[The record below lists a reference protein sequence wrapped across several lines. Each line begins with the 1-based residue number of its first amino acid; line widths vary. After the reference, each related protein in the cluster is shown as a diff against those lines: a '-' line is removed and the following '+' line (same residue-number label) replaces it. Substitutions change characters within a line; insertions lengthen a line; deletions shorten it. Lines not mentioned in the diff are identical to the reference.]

1 MTILV
6 FFLFPKSF
14 PLGLSCFRAFTAC
27 HCLYFSGYTLMHPSL
42 TRPYLLSEPPLHTDI
57 IHYENIPK
65 FELVRQNILRY
76 GIRDA
81 RLNISSP
88 LGTRSS
94 FRGAFREH
102 YKCRTVLFFF
112 CCLFFCFFV
121 FGLFLC
127 FPSPLPR
134 GHHQLRASAL
144 KTTSHLL
151 VTEGMRGMRP
161 RGPGVPPS
169 TAGTRRGGKARCPH
183 PGNSLWP
190 AGAWWGSEGGVAGAC
205 TPGHFIPVAFCYPKK
220 HLLVVLAAV

>member
-1 MTILV
+1 
-6 FFLFPKSF
+6 
-14 PLGLSCFRAFTAC
+14 
-27 HCLYFSGYTLMHPSL
+27 MHPSL

-112 CCLFFCFFV
+112 VCFFV
-121 FGLFLC
+121 FCFLFFCLQQRKAS
-127 FPSPLPR
+127 FPQPAWQVFFLISLPR
-134 GHHQLRASAL
+134 Q
-144 KTTSHLL
+144 
-151 VTEGMRGMRP
+151 EGFPVFGL
-161 RGPGVPPS
+161 S
-169 TAGTRRGGKARCPH
+169 
-183 PGNSLWP
+183 SL
-190 AGAWWGSEGGVAGAC
+190 S
-205 TPGHFIPVAFCYPKK
+205 FI
-220 HLLVVLAAV
+220 